1 MTHILEDKNRRDISF
16 VQSKVRDVL
25 PEFYQSEY
33 SSLVTFLEK
42 YYDYL
47 DSSSSTSFDTEVKNA
62 ITIRDIGQTEDKYL
76 DLIVAEIGNG
86 LTVASFFDQPR
97 LMAKLLASFYRSK
110 GTLLSIEGFFRAFF
124 NSEVIVEYPKDQIFT
139 VGQSQIGPES
149 LKFIISDTLYQTFS
163 VLIKSGIS
171 VADYEE
177 LYKKFVHP
185 AGFYFAGQAQLEGIG
200 SLTLSALGSEDPL
213 DSASSQGIV
222 LVDQAATELSTRFT
236 QLTGLYDSDNQDIR
250 IDLNQYISIYS
261 DISSARLDSFYDN
274 IAELLSP
281 NSFKFD
287 DSDNT
292 IRPDTSL
299 TTERMDN
306 TMFIRYTSDSAI

>member
-124 NSEVIVEYPKDQIFT
+124 NSEVIVEYPKDQIFI